1 VSGGAGLG
9 HVDAGEAAVGGSEVA
24 VGGSEVAVGGSEV
37 AVGGSEAAVSGREVA
52 VGGSEVAV
60 SGREVAVGGRH
71 ARGSTRGDSTIGDSD
86 SGDSGDSDS
95 ANGDS
100 GDGDGGDRIGTS
112 RADGGP
118 PPPGSAPAVELA
130 DAVWT
135 LLGAIRR
142 LKARRAHDRG
152 GLGTG
157 ELRVLGQLGAMG
169 APTSMGDLG
178 RSAGLNPAS
187 TSATVDRLEADG
199 LVARERDTADRRVVR
214 VTLTPEGRETVA
226 RRVAAWQAEWAVDLA
241 ALPEEDLVVTAR
253 TLAAI
258 AATIDPR

>member
-9 HVDAGEAAVGGSEVA
+9 HVDAVV
-24 VGGSEVAVGGSEV
+24 
-37 AVGGSEAAVSGREVA
+37 
-52 VGGSEVAV
+52 
-60 SGREVAVGGRH
+60 
-71 ARGSTRGDSTIGDSD
+71 
-86 SGDSGDSDS
+86 
-95 ANGDS
+95 
-100 GDGDGGDRIGTS
+100 GTS

-258 AATIDPR
+258 AATIDTR

>member
-24 VGGSEVAVGGSEV
+24 VGGREVAVG
-37 AVGGSEAAVSGREVA
+37 GREVA
-52 VGGSEVAV
+52 VGGREVAVGGREVAV
-60 SGREVAVGGRH
+60 SGREAAFGGRH
-71 ARGSTRGDSTIGDSD
+71 ARGSTRGDSTNGESAKSD
-86 SGDSGDSDS
+86 G
-95 ANGDS
+95 

-258 AATIDPR
+258 AATIDTR